1 MCVCHIKGLEHNTL
15 LLGTVLIV
23 DECDGQ
29 TDRQTNVQHY
39 HSTTLVSDCHVA
51 TCHVW
56 FTVNADSEK
65 KMSVDEEA
73 ECCPPST
80 AM

>member
-51 TCHVW
+51 TCHV
-56 FTVNADSEK
+56 
-65 KMSVDEEA
+65 
-73 ECCPPST
+73 
-80 AM
+80 